1 MNHAQ
6 QKTLRKIDEAIAK
19 AYRKGDLIGM
29 VRLQQDRERLAVE
42 YAEEQRMSLKAAM
55 EGYTREEK
63 DEATAMIVYCI
74 ATADLLYGATLDIE
88 SKFRKRFGLDAL
100 PMLGK
105 MRDIVEELRKI
116 VKTID
121 DVKRPIFSEKYAD
134 MVDAIETKYEATMKN
149 FIYRE
154 VMKDALRKPTEGRA
168 APPSASITK

>member
-1 MNHAQ
+1 MNNEQ
-6 QKTLRKIDEAIAK
+6 QKVLRKIDEAICK
-19 AYRKGDLIGM
+19 ARLKGDLIGM
-29 VRLQQDRERLAVE
+29 MRLKQDRERLVAE
-42 YAEEQRMSLKAAM
+42 FGEEQRISLKAAM

-63 DEATAMIVYCI
+63 DEATAMIIYCI

-88 SKFRKRFGLDAL
+88 NKFRKRFGLDAL

-121 DVKRPIFSEKYAD
+121 DVKSPIFSEKYAD
-134 MVDAIETKYEATMKN
+134 MVEAIEVKYEATMKN

-154 VMKDALRKPTEGRA
+154 VMKEALKKPSVEGVSR
-168 APPSASITK
+168 